1 MLSLR
6 DLSLEELL
14 VLHRTELHE
23 AFPAAELKPYA
34 AMAHLCRRGA
44 YHPIGAFE
52 GAALVGYAILWS
64 SPDERYVLIDYL
76 GVTKDRRNGGLG
88 GEILRLLAERYAALD
103 GILVES
109 EAPEGGASDAVCQ
122 KKPRRVSCPQARNSV
137 ESFSPATCASEKILL
152 SPQVC
157 ESSAKG
163 GQRVRAGG
171 CIPPSK
177 SSEGVFRQPQSEA
190 PEGGETDALR
200 RRRLGF
206 YQRNGFTFMD
216 YECILFSVHYAV
228 ALCSPNGRGTEAAAM
243 AAHQS
248 LYRSQLAPWAYDRFI
263 QIPLDPTRPVA
274 PTESWAGQTTLPG
287 LGEEEER
294 NDRR

>member
-1 MLSLR
+1 MLTLR

-76 GVTKDRRNGGLG
+76 GVTKARRNGGLG

-109 EAPEGGASDAVCQ
+109 EAPEGGA
-122 KKPRRVSCPQARNSV
+122 
-137 ESFSPATCASEKILL
+137 
-152 SPQVC
+152 
-157 ESSAKG
+157 
-163 GQRVRAGG
+163 
-171 CIPPSK
+171 
-177 SSEGVFRQPQSEA
+177 
-190 PEGGETDALR
+190 TDALR

>member
-23 AFPAAELKPYA
+23 AFPAEELKPYA
-34 AMAHLCRRGA
+34 AMAHLCRRGV

-88 GEILRLLAERYAALD
+88 GTILRLLAERYADRD

-109 EAPEGGASDAVCQ
+109 EAPEGG
-122 KKPRRVSCPQARNSV
+122 
-137 ESFSPATCASEKILL
+137 
-152 SPQVC
+152 
-157 ESSAKG
+157 
-163 GQRVRAGG
+163 
-171 CIPPSK
+171 
-177 SSEGVFRQPQSEA
+177 A

-206 YQRNGFTFMD
+206 YRRSGFTFLD

-243 AAHQS
+243 AAHQA